1 MKHYKLLFI
10 IIIVLLYGC
19 NKKNEPNSK
28 QAIRDLEEK
37 FPQLIEGKN
46 VKDREFKLIKTVING
61 EDNFKVQFYSQKKEL
76 DNYHQIIILTNKR
89 NRSFV
94 LPLFNNKH
102 RDYWSFANDKPIPN
116 VKKIN
121 STFENEFNSIFREI
135 ERERVV
141 YKDSLQ
147 DINLINDVFV
157 SAIQAQYFNYSH
169 GCVESAKMR
178 YAVSDIPVE
187 NEDSIRIRFE
197 KNLEEIKKEIT
208 EINKYVYYYD
218 LKGHRIYRLSYDFDE
233 KKYKF
238 RIYRQDCGRKK
249 IEPMFL

>member
-10 IIIVLLYGC
+10 IIIVLLYSC
-19 NKKNEPNSK
+19 NKKSEANPK
-28 QAIRDLEEK
+28 QIIRDLEER

-46 VKDREFKLIKTVING
+46 DKDRDFKLIRTVING
-61 EDNFKVQFYSQKKEL
+61 EGNFKIQLYSQKQEL
-76 DNYHQIIILTNKR
+76 GNYHQIVVLTNKR

-102 RDYWSFANDKPIPN
+102 RDYWSFANDKLIPN

-121 STFENEFNSIFREI
+121 STFENEFNSIFSEI

-147 DINLINDVFV
+147 DIDLINDLFV

-169 GCVESAKMR
+169 GCVESVKSS

-197 KNLEEIKKEIT
+197 KNLEEIKKDIT

-218 LKGHRIYRLSYDFDE
+218 FEGHRIYRLSYDFDK

-238 RIYRQDCGRKK
+238 RIYRQDCGQKK
-249 IEPMFL
+249 IEPIFL